1 MSGGIVDAGAEVR
14 AVQGCGRPRAAR
26 AQSDDGGG
34 FGGTDGSCRC
44 SNCRFFFRGLVQD
57 LEPGR
62 HLHFRKHVDGFI
74 CQLHAPI
81 AGKPPAATEPDRV
94 CSCFT
99 NGCTGEQPLKFALP
113 HFVQGNAPG
122 MVEVGE

>member
-1 MSGGIVDAGAEVR
+1 MSGAFHDVGADAR
-14 AVQGCGRPRAAR
+14 AVQGDVRPRATK

-62 HLHFRKHVDGFI
+62 RRRVRVYADGFI
-74 CQLHAPI
+74 CQLHAPVT
-81 AGKPPAATEPDRV
+81 GKPPAATEPDRV

-99 NGCTGEQPLKFALP
+99 NACTGEQPLKFALP

-122 MVEVGE
+122 IWEGGE